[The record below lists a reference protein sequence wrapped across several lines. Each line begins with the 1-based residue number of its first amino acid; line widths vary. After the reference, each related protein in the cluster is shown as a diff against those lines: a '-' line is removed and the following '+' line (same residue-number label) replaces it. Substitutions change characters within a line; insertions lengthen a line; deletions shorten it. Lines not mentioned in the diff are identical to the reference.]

1 MSKGSR
7 TLLSGLLAAGLF
19 APRPAPAAEIAVVM
33 SSDVPAWRPAI
44 EALRTAVPG
53 HNVTTYDLHGSRAEG
68 DRLLQGLKG
77 SASVVVAMGPLA
89 AQSAREVA
97 GDLPLVYSMVNDPA
111 GLGTLEGPNVTGVAF
126 DLPARN
132 QLVAFRTV
140 NPKGTRIGVVFNAAS
155 LGKQMEDARRSAS
168 ALRLELVVR
177 QVATLQSV
185 PQVVRDL
192 LSGPQAVD
200 ALWIPPDP
208 MLMGDATRKFVIETA
223 MRAGKPVY
231 SSSASMVKEGA
242 LVGSSPE
249 FASIGHS
256 AADLVNRITR
266 GEKAGRLGV
275 VVPRGEL
282 VINKK
287 IADQLRLT
295 IPEEALK
302 AAQGVF

>member
-1 MSKGSR
+1 
-7 TLLSGLLAAGLF
+7 
-19 APRPAPAAEIAVVM
+19 
-33 SSDVPAWRPAI
+33 
-44 EALRTAVPG
+44 LRSAVPG

-89 AQSAREVA
+89 AQSARDVA
-97 GDLPLVYSMVNDPA
+97 ADLPLVYSMVNDPA

-140 NPKGTRIGVVFNAAS
+140 NPKATRIGVVFNAAS
-155 LGKQMEDARRSAS
+155 LSKQMEDARRSAS

-185 PQVVRDL
+185 PQAVRDL
-192 LSGPQAVD
+192 LSGPQPVD

-256 AADLVNRITR
+256 AGDLVNRITR

-282 VINKK
+282 IIDKK

>member
-7 TLLSGLLAAGLF
+7 TLLSGLLAAGLV

-33 SSDVPAWRPAI
+33 SSDVPAWKPAI
-44 EALRTAVPG
+44 EALRSAVPG

-89 AQSAREVA
+89 AQSARDVA
-97 GDLPLVYSMVNDPA
+97 ADLPLVYSMVNDPA

-140 NPKGTRIGVVFNAAS
+140 NPKATRIGVVFNAAS
-155 LGKQMEDARRSAS
+155 LSKQMEDARRSAS

-185 PQVVRDL
+185 PQAVRDL
-192 LSGPQAVD
+192 LSGPQPVD

-256 AADLVNRITR
+256 AGDLVNRITR

-282 VINKK
+282 IINKK

-302 AAQGVF
+302 AAQRVF

>member
-7 TLLSGLLAAGLF
+7 TLLSGLLAAGLV

-33 SSDVPAWRPAI
+33 SSDVPAWKPAI
-44 EALRTAVPG
+44 EALRSAVPG

-89 AQSAREVA
+89 AQSARDVA
-97 GDLPLVYSMVNDPA
+97 ADLPLVYSMVNDPA

-140 NPKGTRIGVVFNAAS
+140 NPKATRIGVVFNAAS
-155 LGKQMEDARRSAS
+155 LSKQMEDARRSAS

-185 PQVVRDL
+185 PQAVRDL
-192 LSGPQAVD
+192 LSGPQPVD

-256 AADLVNRITR
+256 AGDLVNRITR

-282 VINKK
+282 IINKK